1 MGGYKNCSDLFS
13 CLVFAYIDSF
23 EFKRTLLNFIKK
35 LIKLRKGT
43 DTYFFLSIKSSWN
56 LNDTKKKK
64 RTFSHY
70 FPQVTLCL
78 IFNKYSAFSCT
89 DLNWENFD
97 KAWIIKGSDIF
108 IYGWDQRKQQPI
120 NTSSSQLKSTHQKHK
135 YNVPN
140 LPDYKL
146 HHLKV

>member
-64 RTFSHY
+64 
-70 FPQVTLCL
+70 
-78 IFNKYSAFSCT
+78 K
-89 DLNWENFD
+89 
-97 KAWIIKGSDIF
+97 DIF
-108 IYGWDQRKQQPI
+108 PLFSPGYHLSDFQQI
-120 NTSSSQLKSTHQKHK
+120 FRFQLYRS
-135 YNVPN
+135 
-140 LPDYKL
+140 KL
-146 HHLKV
+146 REF